1 MILKFYKIYKMFP
14 PGKMSLLKKSQLH
27 FTLTSF
33 NFAMFQSD
41 HFYPQPWRHCQ
52 NPL

>member
-1 MILKFYKIYKMFP
+1 MFP
-14 PGKMSLLKKSQLH
+14 PGKKSPIKKSQLR
-27 FTLTSF
+27 FTLMSF

-52 NPL
+52 NLL